1 MGLTPAFALGRVHS
15 PLILNS
21 VVPIV
26 STFHLETSLKV
37 IPLTK
42 PIMNTLSK
50 GLHTSKTFVLTQHT
64 NDVYVLLLSLWLS
77 YAGISLERRSTIG
90 KSLSAP
96 IITMFFSLVL
106 SNVFVLPFESRV
118 YSNVVNGVL
127 VPLAIPLLLFDG
139 DLRKIAR

>member
-1 MGLTPAFALGRVHS
+1 
-15 PLILNS
+15 

-42 PIMNTLSK
+42 PMMNTLSK
-50 GLHTSKTFVLTQHT
+50 AVHTSKTFVLTQHT

-90 KSLSAP
+90 KVRMGFH
-96 IITMFFSLVL
+96 I
-106 SNVFVLPFESRV
+106 ESIR
-118 YSNVVNGVL
+118 SRSD
-127 VPLAIPLLLFDG
+127 AQH
-139 DLRKIAR
+139 